1 MTNTHFAHDAVAAG
15 KLAVPALGAG
25 RRTRTWG
32 EWLFVW
38 GVRGCAT
45 VAAVVTLLIVVFLC
59 AQSLPVLS
67 EIGLTRF
74 FTDQL
79 WAPTRGHFNL
89 LPMMVGTLY
98 ATLGAVL
105 LAGPCGIAVAIFAMF
120 YAPPVMARLLHGVL
134 GLLAGIPSVVFGL
147 WGLVTLVPLLNRFHP
162 PGLSLFMGIIIVTLM
177 ILPTIAL
184 IAEAALRAVPR
195 EYTLGGAALG
205 STRWQMIR
213 DIVVPSARSGLLT
226 AVLLG
231 AGRALGETMAVSMV
245 MGNTI
250 QIPDSVWAPARTL
263 TAHIGVE
270 MAYAMGSHRAALFV
284 AGLWLLVVVILLVA
298 MVEYLNRE
306 QRDGN

>member
-1 MTNTHFAHDAVAAG
+1 MSNAYFPHAAVAAE
-15 KLAVPALGAG
+15 KLALPAPGSG
-25 RRTRTWG
+25 SRTSTWG
-32 EWLFVW
+32 AWLFVW
-38 GVRGCAT
+38 GMRSCAA
-45 VAAVVTLLIVVFLC
+45 VAAITTLLIVVFLC
-59 AQSLPVLS
+59 AQSLPVLH

-74 FTDQL
+74 FTDQT
-79 WAPTRGHFNL
+79 WAPTRGQFNL

-98 ATLGAVL
+98 ATVGAVL
-105 LAGPCGIAVAIFAMF
+105 LAGPCGIAVAIFALF
-120 YAPPVMARLLHGVL
+120 YAPTVIARLLHGVL

-147 WGLVTLVPLLNRFHP
+147 WGLVTLVPLLNYVHP
-162 PGLSLFMGIIIVTLM
+162 PGLSLLMGIIIVTLM

-205 STRWQMIR
+205 CTQWQIVR
-213 DIVVPSARSGLLT
+213 DIVLPSARSGLLT

-250 QIPDSVWAPARTL
+250 QIPESVLAPARTL
-263 TAHIGVE
+263 TAHIGLE

-284 AGLWLLVVVILLVA
+284 AGLWLLVVVVLLVG
-298 MVEYLNRE
+298 MVDYLNRE
-306 QRDGN
+306 ERDGH